1 MSGIIRQIGEPAD
14 PVQWRDLESDGKWRG
29 ARHVRHETSVLADE
43 Q

>member
-1 MSGIIRQIGEPAD
+1 MSVIVRQIGEPAD
-14 PVQWRDLESDGKWRG
+14 PVQWCDLESDGKWRG